1 MCMLLYSDSMWHL
14 WRQEATQL
22 FVQIFEGSKTFSVEP
37 KYDGERIMA
46 HVDVEA
52 RLGPR
57 GRE

>member
-1 MCMLLYSDSMWHL
+1 MCACYCTAGDSMWHL

-52 RLGPR
+52 RP
-57 GRE
+57 